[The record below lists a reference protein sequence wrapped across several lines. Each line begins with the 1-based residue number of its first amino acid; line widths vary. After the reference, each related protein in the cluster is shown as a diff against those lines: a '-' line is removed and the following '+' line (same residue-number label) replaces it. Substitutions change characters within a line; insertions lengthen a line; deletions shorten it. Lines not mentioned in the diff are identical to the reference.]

1 MKQRLRRRSGCI
13 SRLGRTSVLA
23 RLAVRLVESKSAVE
37 YPVFDL
43 ETASHRL
50 GLSVVQYRHMATI
63 AENAFRNQLGEMV
76 ALVWSSGS
84 GEGGFSW
91 LKNVAPWPEVR
102 FSVDGHELRRAISS
116 LVSSCGDS
124 VRIVA
129 LWHSHQ
135 RSVEPSSV
143 DVREFPS
150 WLTDLGAIYVVSGGG
165 TVFYSGENYSDRN
178 IQEQME
184 GEAIE

>member
-1 MKQRLRRRSGCI
+1 MPMDYAAG
-13 SRLGRTSVLA
+13 V
-23 RLAVRLVESKSAVE
+23 
-37 YPVFDL
+37 
-43 ETASHRL
+43 L
-50 GLSVVQYRHMATI
+50 GLSATQYRHMATI

-76 ALVWSSGS
+76 CLVWSRPVGP
-84 GEGGFSW
+84 GGFAW

-102 FSVDGHELRRAISS
+102 FSVDGHELKRAISS
-116 LVSSCGDS
+116 LVELYGDGVS
-124 VRIVA
+124 ITA

-150 WLTDLGAIYVVSGGG
+150 WLTDLGAIYVVQGGV
-165 TVFYSGENYSDRN
+165 TVLYSGENYSDGN